1 MKYNIEWINI
11 DLLHE
16 DASNPNT
23 MNEKMFNALIQEISK
38 YGILEPIITRKC
50 NCNIIPVEHRCIIG
64 GEHRFKAAK
73 QLKMNK
79 VPYINLD
86 VDYTQAKMLM
96 INLNNIRGRVMPL
109 KLAKLITDMSK
120 SIPTDKL
127 CKDLY
132 ITKDEIKSMLEDK
145 SVTTN
150 IIKNRLSSK
159 RKVKG
164 ISPFNKSNLKVLSI
178 LLSKEQYEE
187 VIAVLDSITDEYDC
201 TRGEALIILCKR
213 FRSILHNNYNNYNK
227 TVE

>member
-23 MNEKMFNALIQEISK
+23 MNEKIFNALIQEISK
-38 YGILEPIITRKC
+38 YGILEPIITRRC
-50 NCNIIPVEHRCIIG
+50 NCNAIPLEHRCIIG

-73 QLKMNK
+73 QLNMNE
-79 VPYINLD
+79 VPCINLD
-86 VDYTQAKMLM
+86 VDHTQARMLM

-120 SIPTDKL
+120 SIPIDEV

-145 SVTTN
+145 SITTN
-150 IIKNRLSSK
+150 IKNRLSCK

-164 ISPFNKSNLKVLSI
+164 ILPSNKSNLKALSI

-187 VIAVLDSITDEYDC
+187 VITVLDSIADEYDC
-201 TRGEALIILCKR
+201 TRGEALIILCQK
-213 FRSILHNNYNNYNK
+213 FKSI
-227 TVE
+227 TQ